1 MAYMEL
7 VENYE
12 NLVKSMVPMECMEP
26 VINGVW
32 DTTLII
38 SETKRTDKD
47 KRKGFVML
55 ACKNQFLLSLKVARI
70 EPPPRK

>member
-1 MAYMEL
+1 MEL

-32 DTTLII
+32 DTII
-38 SETKRTDKD
+38 TRISQGVKQCPDL
-47 KRKGFVML
+47 RK
-55 ACKNQFLLSLKVARI
+55 
-70 EPPPRK
+70 

>member
-1 MAYMEL
+1 MEL

-26 VINGVW
+26 VISGVW

-38 SETKRTDKD
+38 SETMRTFKD
-47 KRKGFVML
+47 KRK
-55 ACKNQFLLSLKVARI
+55 
-70 EPPPRK
+70 

>member
-1 MAYMEL
+1 MEL

-32 DTTLII
+32 DII
-38 SETKRTDKD
+38 TSSR
-47 KRKGFVML
+47 
-55 ACKNQFLLSLKVARI
+55 
-70 EPPPRK
+70 

>member
-26 VINGVW
+26 VISGVW
-32 DTTLII
+32 DTTITRISQGAKECPDLKMLLI
-38 SETKRTDKD
+38 
-47 KRKGFVML
+47 F
-55 ACKNQFLLSLKVARI
+55 LKV
-70 EPPPRK
+70 

>member
-1 MAYMEL
+1 MEL

-32 DTTLII
+32 DTTFN
-38 SETKRTDKD
+38 DK
-47 KRKGFVML
+47 
-55 ACKNQFLLSLKVARI
+55 LSHGQNA
-70 EPPPRK
+70 

>member
-26 VINGVW
+26 VISGVW
-32 DTTLII
+32 DITTTR
-38 SETKRTDKD
+38 SNTF
-47 KRKGFVML
+47 RKV
-55 ACKNQFLLSLKVARI
+55 LKCLRVKYILHFIRV
-70 EPPPRK
+70 

>member
-26 VINGVW
+26 VISGVW
-32 DTTLII
+32 DTTTIRQ
-38 SETKRTDKD
+38 SSR
-47 KRKGFVML
+47 
-55 ACKNQFLLSLKVARI
+55 
-70 EPPPRK
+70 

>member
-32 DTTLII
+32 DTILII
-38 SETKRTDKD
+38 NEPGSLANVYEV
-47 KRKGFVML
+47 FVL
-55 ACKNQFLLSLKVARI
+55 
-70 EPPPRK
+70 

>member
-26 VINGVW
+26 VISGVW
-32 DTTLII
+32 DTTSAHSDEQCKINRLTFGVVLAHKPKVGQLI
-38 SETKRTDKD
+38 
-47 KRKGFVML
+47 L
-55 ACKNQFLLSLKVARI
+55 
-70 EPPPRK
+70 